1 MKTLL
6 ISDQDYDK
14 ALQLLAANGIQ
25 AEAETAIPFL
35 RRSDA
40 TAQDN
45 PASFGGIWAN
55 DERTLDSIRRRAWPS
70 RR

>member
-6 ISDQDYDK
+6 IPDQDYDK
-14 ALQLLAANGIQ
+14 ALELLAANGIQ
-25 AEAETAIPFL
+25 AEADTTIPFL

-40 TAQDN
+40 TTSDN
-45 PASFGGIWAN
+45 PSRFGGIWAK
-55 DERTLDSIRRRAWPS
+55 DDRTLESIRRTAWPN

>member
-6 ISDQDYDK
+6 IPDHEYDK
-14 ALQLLAANGIQ
+14 ALELLVANGIQ
-25 AEAETAIPFL
+25 AEADTPIPFL

-40 TAQDN
+40 TASDN
-45 PASFGGIWAN
+45 PSRFGGIWSK
-55 DERTLDSIRRRAWPS
+55 DERTLESIRRRAWPS

>member
-25 AEAETAIPFL
+25 AEPEATIPFL

-40 TAQDN
+40 TPQDN
-45 PASFGGIWAN
+45 PVSFGGIWAN
-55 DERTLDSIRRRAWPS
+55 DERNLESIRRVAWPN

>member
-25 AEAETAIPFL
+25 AKAETTVPFL

-40 TAQDN
+40 APQDN
-45 PASFGGIWAN
+45 PAKFGGIWAR
-55 DERTLDSIRRRAWPS
+55 DERTLESIRRAAWPS
-70 RR
+70 RK